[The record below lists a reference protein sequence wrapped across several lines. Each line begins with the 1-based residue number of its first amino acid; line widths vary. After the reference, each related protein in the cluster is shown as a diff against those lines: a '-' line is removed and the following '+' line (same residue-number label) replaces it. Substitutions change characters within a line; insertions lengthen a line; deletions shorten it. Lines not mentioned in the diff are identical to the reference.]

1 MFKHVSPE
9 QYDTIIAPAWT
20 ANRFYD
26 KAPGMTAVLR
36 LARSAVEA
44 DTLEVA
50 LECIEAARTVADMSL
65 RVLGRPFD
73 VFEET
78 TLNTVKA
85 LEAAL
90 VTVHHALMRRRYP
103 HQEVCHV

>member
-9 QYDTIIAPAWT
+9 QYDTIIDPAST
-20 ANRFYD
+20 ADRFHD
-26 KAPGMTAVLR
+26 RAPGMRAVLR
-36 LARSAVEA
+36 LARLTI
-44 DTLEVA
+44 DTDDLEVA
-50 LECIEAARTVADMSL
+50 IECIEAARTVADMAL

-73 VFEET
+73 VFEERT
-78 TLNTVKA
+78 VNTVKA

-90 VTVHHALMRRRYP
+90 VVVHHALMRRRYP

>member
-1 MFKHVSPE
+1 MFKYISPE
-9 QYDTIIAPAWT
+9 QYDTIIGPAST
-20 ANRFYD
+20 ADRFHD
-26 KAPGMTAVLR
+26 RAPGMRAVLL
-36 LARSAVEA
+36 LARRAI
-44 DTLEVA
+44 DTDDDGTA
-50 LECIEAARTVADMSL
+50 LECIEAARTVVDMSL

-90 VTVHHALMRRRYP
+90 VAVHHALMRRRYP
-103 HQEVCHV
+103 HQAVCHV

>member
-9 QYDTIIAPAWT
+9 QYDTIIDPAST
-20 ANRFYD
+20 ANRIYD
-26 KAPGMTAVLR
+26 KAPGMAAVMR

-50 LECIEAARTVADMSL
+50 LECIEAARTVAAMSL

-73 VFEET
+73 VFEAT
-78 TLNTVKA
+78 TRNTVEA

-90 VTVHHALMRRRYP
+90 VVVHHALMRRRYP